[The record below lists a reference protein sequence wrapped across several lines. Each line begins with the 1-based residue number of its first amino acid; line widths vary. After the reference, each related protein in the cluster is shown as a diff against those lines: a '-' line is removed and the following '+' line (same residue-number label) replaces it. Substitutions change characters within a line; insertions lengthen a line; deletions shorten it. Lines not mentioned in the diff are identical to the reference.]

1 MTKTQPSRDKVIFID
16 RDGVINWD
24 PIGNYIKHW
33 KHFRF
38 LPGVVSSL
46 ARLSQHNIRIILI
59 SNQAGI
65 GDKQYAESALKEIT
79 LNMLKKLEMSGVTID
94 SVFYCL
100 HGKLHGCECRKPKT
114 LMFKMASDGLLYSKN
129 KTFYIG
135 DKATDVE
142 AGKRFG
148 LKTILVLT
156 GHGKI
161 DRARLKPDFQ
171 PDYIVPSL
179 KEAVAIAIK
188 Q

>member
-1 MTKTQPSRDKVIFID
+1 MPKRALNKVVFID
-16 RDGVINWD
+16 RDGVINRD
-24 PIGNYIKHW
+24 PIGDYIKHW

-38 LPGVVSSL
+38 LPGVIQAL
-46 ARLSQHNIRIILI
+46 KHISQKGWQIILI

-65 GDKQYAESALKEIT
+65 GDKKYSESSLKKIT
-79 LNMLKKLEMSGVTID
+79 LNMLEELEASLVPIH

-100 HGKLHGCECRKPKT
+100 HGKHHGCRCRKPKT
-114 LMFKMASDGLLYSKN
+114 RLFRLASKHLAYEKK

-156 GHGKI
+156 GHGKK
-161 DRARLKPDFQ
+161 DSALLKKGFHPN
-171 PDYIVPSL
+171 YIVPGL
-179 KEAVAIAIK
+179 KEAASIVVSA
-188 Q
+188 

>member
-1 MTKTQPSRDKVIFID
+1 MASNVVFID

-38 LPGVVSSL
+38 LPNVISSL
-46 ARLSQHNIRIILI
+46 KKISKHGYKIILI

-65 GDKQYAESALKEIT
+65 GDGEYPESALREIT
-79 LNMLKKLEMSGVTID
+79 LNMLDRFDRSGVKID
-94 SVFYCL
+94 SIYYCL
-100 HGKLHGCECRKPKT
+100 HGKKHGCDCRKPKT
-114 LMFKMASDGLLYSKN
+114 LMFKIAAKGLDYSKK
-129 KTFYIG
+129 KTYYVG

-156 GHGKI
+156 GHGKK
-161 DRARLKPDFQ
+161 DLALLKRGFHPDH
-171 PDYIVPSL
+171 IVPGI
-179 KEAVAIAIK
+179 KEAASIVVKA
-188 Q
+188 